1 MRWSVETYVDAI
13 ERGGFPPDLRV
24 ELIAGQIVEK
34 MPIGNPHD
42 YTTRRLLRTLLK
54 LVGNEV
60 VVGCRG
66 PVRIDV
72 SSRPEPDGWLAKG
85 PDEAYLAGAPTS
97 DDLYLVREVADSSL
111 NYDRETKLEIY
122 ARGGVVEYWILNV
135 RDGEI
140 EVHTQPRADGTY
152 ASKRVLAK
160 AETLRHERLGEIA
173 VATLFAPET
182 GPGAATPV
190 RD

>member
-1 MRWSVETYVDAI
+1 
-13 ERGGFPPDLRV
+13 
-24 ELIAGQIVEK
+24 

-42 YTTRRLLRTLLK
+42 YTTHRLLRTLLK

-97 DDLYLVREVADSSL
+97 DDLYLVCEVADSSL
-111 NYDRETKLEIY
+111 DYDRETKLEIY

-152 ASKRVLAK
+152 ASKRVLAT

-173 VATLFAPET
+173 VGTLFCFAFAFLRCLAGTPCWLFDRPLVVRQT
-182 GPGAATPV
+182 TIAALWRAGGPQIA
-190 RD
+190 